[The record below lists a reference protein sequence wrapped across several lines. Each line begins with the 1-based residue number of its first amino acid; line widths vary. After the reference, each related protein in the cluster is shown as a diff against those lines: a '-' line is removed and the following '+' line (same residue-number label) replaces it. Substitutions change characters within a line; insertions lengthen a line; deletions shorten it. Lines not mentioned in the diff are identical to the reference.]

1 MIKAKRN
8 FITPTDEFYTTIEEV
23 EYIFTQIID
32 TQQLED
38 KIVYCPCDSEKSA
51 FTIWLNKHKD
61 EYKIKEF
68 IHTSDDFNTHEDIF
82 EKADIVITN
91 PPFSKIVRELLPLI
105 KRTNC
110 KFFLFGTQMRIDEYM
125 KYDCIFI
132 PCRRPHFKFITPIFK
147 DNNNNIYYNFYVDIK
162 DLLYFSNLKVNILKR
177 SKRRNFKNKSYKDIN
192 IIGDDK
198 YLTIDKTIEFPY
210 DYGEP
215 VLVPLSFYDNNY
227 IDQFTL
233 SLPENHKRNFYSDGK
248 GRYIRI
254 LAQRKPEFV
263 GQKFI

>member
-8 FITPTDEFYTTIEEV
+8 CITPSDEYYTTMEEV

-110 KFFLFGTQMRIDEYM
+110 KFFLFGTQMRIDAYM
-125 KYDCIFI
+125 KYDCTFI
-132 PCRRPHFKFITPIFK
+132 RRSNVQFNTPFINKNTNDYYVFI
-147 DNNNNIYYNFYVDIK
+147 NGTIYMT
-162 DLLYFSNLKVNILKR
+162 NLTVNKPLK
-177 SKRRNFKNKSYKDIN
+177 KHRNFLNKSYKDITV
-192 IIGDDK
+192 IGDG
-198 YLTIDKTIEFPY
+198 YLVIDKTIEFPY
-210 DYGEP
+210 DYEKE
-215 VLVPLSFYDNNY
+215 VLVPLSFYNNNF
-227 IDQFTL
+227 IEQFTL
-233 SLPENHKRNFYSDGK
+233 FPSEIHRKYSDGK